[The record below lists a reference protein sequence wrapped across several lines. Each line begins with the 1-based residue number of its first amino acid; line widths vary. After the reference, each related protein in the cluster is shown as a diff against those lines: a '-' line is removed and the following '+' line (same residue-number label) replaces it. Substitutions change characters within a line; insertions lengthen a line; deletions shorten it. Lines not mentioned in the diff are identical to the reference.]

1 MNKNRKYKILICSIA
16 VCLALIGF
24 IGADNLSPAPEDY
37 TAIDAYP
44 SIKPDYTDITI
55 PPNIAPMNF
64 SIQHQAEQY
73 YVKIYSD
80 NAPAITLTSK
90 SPDVIIPLKSW
101 HELLDANKTKKLCID
116 VYTKAKNN
124 SWQKFKT
131 ITNTIAPEP
140 IDSYLV
146 YRNIPPVHGQWYN
159 MSINQR
165 NLTSFKTSL
174 ILNNDYFQRGCINC
188 HTFCSSNPDKMMLSI
203 RSDKYQSSTILVEGD
218 SVKKLGAKFT
228 YSTWHPTG
236 KIIVFSYNKIK
247 QFFNSAEDEV
257 RNVVDLDSMLAYYD
271 LDKKVIKTIPA
282 FTGKDILETYPAFSP
297 DGKYL
302 YYCTAKKLWADND
315 EKFPPDN
322 YNKVRYD
329 IVRISCDVEKDSWGS
344 PEIIVSSEKTQKSSL
359 EPRISPD
366 GRWLVFCMCD
376 YGCFPVYRSDSDL
389 YLIDLENAQKTGD
402 FSPRKLS
409 ANSNQSESWHSFS
422 TNSRWL
428 AFSSK
433 ALRPRL
439 TVTQFSYI
447 DQQGNST
454 KPFILPQKSPD
465 FYDSFA
471 MTFSVPEFVTGPVI
485 RTHEQLARVI
495 RSSTKITVD
504 MPITMAT
511 PEKGTDSAWQ
521 ERE

>member
-1 MNKNRKYKILICSIA
+1 MNKKRKYKILTCSIA
-16 VCLALIGF
+16 VCLVLIVS
-24 IGADNLSPAPEDY
+24 IGADNLSPAPQDC
-37 TAIDAYP
+37 TAIDKYP

-64 SIQHQAEQY
+64 TILHQADKY

-80 NAPAITLTSK
+80 NASAITLTSK

-101 HELLDANKTKKLCID
+101 HKLLDANKAKKLYID
-116 VYTKAKNN
+116 VYTQAENKT
-124 SWQKFKT
+124 WQKFKT
-131 ITNTIAPEP
+131 ITNTIAPEL
-140 IDSYLV
+140 IDPYLV
-146 YRNIPPVHGQWYN
+146 YRNIPPAHGQWCN
-159 MSINQR
+159 MSVNQR
-165 NLTSFKTSL
+165 NLTNFKTSL
-174 ILNNDYFQRGCINC
+174 VLNNDYFERGCLNC
-188 HTFCSSNPDKMMLSI
+188 HTFCSNNPDKMTLAI
-203 RSDKYQSSTILVEGD
+203 RSDKYKSSTILVED
-218 SVKKLGAKFT
+218 DVVKKIGAKFT

-236 KIIVFSYNKIK
+236 KIIVFSYNKIR
-247 QFFNSAEDEV
+247 QFFNTAEDEV
-257 RNVVDLDSMLAYYD
+257 RNVIDLDSMLAYYD
-271 LDKKVIKTIPA
+271 LDKKVIKTNPA
-282 FTGKDILETYPAFSP
+282 FTGKDILETYPAFSH

-302 YYCTAKKLWADND
+302 YYCAAKKLWADDD

-322 YNKVRYD
+322 YSKVRYD
-329 IVRISCDVEKDSWGS
+329 LVRLSYDVEKDIWGL
-344 PEIIVSSEKTQKSSL
+344 PETIVSSEKTQKTSL

-376 YGCFPVYRSDSDL
+376 YGCFPVYRPDSDL

-409 ANSNQSESWHSFS
+409 ANSDQSESWHSFS
-422 TNSRWL
+422 SNSKWL

-454 KPFILPQKSPD
+454 KPFIMPQKDPS

-471 MTFSVPEFVTGPVI
+471 MTFSVPEFVTGPVKK
-485 RTHEQLARVI
+485 THEQLARVI
-495 RSSTKITVD
+495 RGSGTIAVD

-511 PEKGTDSAWQ
+511 PEKDAGSAWQ